1 MVQVPAALTVAA
13 FGGLDA
19 RWCRKGSAIT
29 PIPAILPSSSKAM
42 RCFAVMGRS
51 LPAVLPFGNR
61 GADGY

>member
-1 MVQVPAALTVAA
+1 MVQVPVPLTVAA
-13 FGGLDA
+13 FGGLGA
-19 RWCRKGSAIT
+19 LWCRKGRAIT
-29 PIPAILPSSSKAM
+29 PIPANRPSSSKAM